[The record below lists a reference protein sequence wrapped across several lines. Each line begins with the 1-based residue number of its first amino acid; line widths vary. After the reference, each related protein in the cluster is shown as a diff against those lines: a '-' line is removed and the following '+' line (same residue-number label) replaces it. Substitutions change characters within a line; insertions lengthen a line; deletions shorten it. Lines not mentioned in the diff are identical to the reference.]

1 MGVSRSMM
9 GRSHAFPPLCGRS
22 KVHRR
27 HRNAPGQR
35 KHPAQRQV
43 SRLSSRI
50 SGNISL
56 CGRKRSC
63 TTISDHV
70 GVAKRR
76 CPRSRSGTPS
86 LSGQQSPRWAL
97 KAASRPGKRH
107 RRARLG
113 TRAGLGTTATRG
125 YSGGSVVGPGPVRS
139 VLLALGR
146 EWVCFSTLFVADV

>member
-1 MGVSRSMM
+1 MGIGRSEM

-27 HRNAPGQR
+27 RQNSPGQR
-35 KHPAQRQV
+35 KHPARRRGSRPP
-43 SRLSSRI
+43 SRL

-56 CGRKRSC
+56 CGPKGSY

-70 GVAKRR
+70 GVTKRR

-97 KAASRPGKRH
+97 KAVSRPGKRH

-113 TRAGLGTTATRG
+113 TMAGLGTTATRG
-125 YSGGSVVGPGPVRS
+125 YRGGSVVGPGPVRS
-139 VLLALGR
+139 LLLALGR
-146 EWVCFSTLFVADV
+146 EWVCFST